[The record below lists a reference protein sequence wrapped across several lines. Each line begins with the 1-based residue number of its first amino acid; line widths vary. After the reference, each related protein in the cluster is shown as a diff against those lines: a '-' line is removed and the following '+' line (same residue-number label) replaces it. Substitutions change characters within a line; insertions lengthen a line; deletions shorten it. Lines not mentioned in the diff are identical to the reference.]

1 MAVLVIRP
9 GTDVVEQV
17 LSAVA
22 LQALTMTPRPDVVCL
37 QRPLVTRA
45 IVDQTIASTV
55 SNSPPPHILYFG
67 HGTRDRLGD
76 PTALI
81 DAGNLPN
88 LSGAVVLAMACSSSD
103 QLGPDAVAAGARAW
117 IGFTRPI
124 IVPLRPGPAVLVPWY
139 VAPAATL
146 SGDPASD
153 VQAKTRYAF
162 ESQADAILNAA
173 SAAAYTQA
181 VIDSHVQRGMASTF
195 RADGDLTASM

>member
-9 GTDVVEQV
+9 ETDAVEQI

-22 LQALTMTPRPDVVCL
+22 SHAITMTPRPD
-37 QRPLVTRA
+37 
-45 IVDQTIASTV
+45 V

-67 HGTRDRLGD
+67 HGRRDRLGD

-88 LSGAVVLAMACSSSD
+88 LNGAVVLAMACSSSD

-124 IVPLRPGPAVLVPWY
+124 VVPLRPGPAVLVPWY
-139 VAPAATL
+139 VAPVATL

-153 VQAKTRYAF
+153 VQAKTRHAF

-181 VIDSHVQRGMASTF
+181 VIDSHIQRGMASTF